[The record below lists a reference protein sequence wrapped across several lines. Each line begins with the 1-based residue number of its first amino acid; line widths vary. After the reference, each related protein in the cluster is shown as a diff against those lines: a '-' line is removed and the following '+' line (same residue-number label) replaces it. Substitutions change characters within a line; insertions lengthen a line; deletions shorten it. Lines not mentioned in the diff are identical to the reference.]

1 MDNELKNSEDF
12 IRERTAR
19 EGFSV
24 PENYFDSVEDI
35 FSTKLKEET
44 LPKHDGFKTPENYF
58 DTLEDI
64 ILDKVA
70 PLKVTKVI
78 PLRRR
83 FIKMMPVAA
92 AAIITLLIVFNRPA
106 DIEDPT
112 PDEIANWFENDIYRI
127 SSDDISIAFE
137 DVELDDD
144 VVDTSIDIDDIETYL
159 ENIDTSSLLN
169 EIN

>member
-12 IRERTAR
+12 IREKTTR

-24 PENYFDSVEDI
+24 PEHYFDSVEDI
-35 FSTKLKEET
+35 FSAKLKEEA
-44 LPKHDGFKTPENYF
+44 LPKQNGFKAPKDYF
-58 DTLEDI
+58 DTLEDRI
-64 ILDKVA
+64 IDKVV
-70 PLKVTKVI
+70 PSKVTKVI

-92 AAIITLLIVFNRPA
+92 AAVIALLVIFNMPA
-106 DIEDPT
+106 DIDDPT
-112 PDEIANWFENDIYRI
+112 PDEIVNWFENDIYRI